1 MYLGISYFCTMEEIT
16 TTPIKPYYQEGQS
29 KANEVEQM
37 FNAIAPKY
45 DLLNHLLSMNIDKG
59 WRKKAIS
66 SLKDLSPLS
75 HILDVATGT
84 GDLAIMAHKML
95 GVPVTGTDL
104 TEGMIEIG
112 RQKVAKEGYQ
122 DKIELAKADSEALP
136 FADNQFDAVTVAFG
150 VRNYAH
156 LDKGLSEMAR
166 VIRHGGRM
174 VILEFSKPRHFPMKQ
189 LYMFYFRHILPV
201 IGRCVSKDRRAYD
214 YLPES
219 VLAFPDGTD
228 FEEHLITAGV
238 VPVKR
243 ISLTFGIA
251 TIYIAEKQ

>member
-1 MYLGISYFCTMEEIT
+1 MEEIT
-16 TTPIKPYYQEGQS
+16 TTPIKPYYQDGHS

-45 DLLNHLLSMNIDKG
+45 DLLNHLLSMNIDKS
-59 WRKKAIS
+59 WRRKAIRAIA
-66 SLKDLSPLS
+66 DLTPLN

-84 GDLAIMAHKML
+84 GDLAILAHKML

-112 RQKVAKEGYQ
+112 RQKVAKEGFQ
-122 DKIELAKADSEALP
+122 EMIELAKADSESLP

-156 LDKGLSEMAR
+156 LDKGLAEMAR
-166 VIRHGGRM
+166 VIRRGGRM

-189 LYMFYFRHILPV
+189 LYMFYFKNILPL
-201 IGRCVSKDRRAYD
+201 IGRFVSKDSRAYE

-219 VLAFPDGTD
+219 VLAFPDGD
-228 FEEHLITAGV
+228 EFERYLISAGV
-238 VPVKR
+238 KPIKR

-251 TIYIAEKQ
+251 TIYIAEKL

>member
-1 MYLGISYFCTMEEIT
+1 MEEKT

>member
-1 MYLGISYFCTMEEIT
+1 MEEKT

-29 KANEVEQM
+29 KASEVEQM

-45 DLLNHLLSMNIDKG
+45 DLLNHLLSMNIDKS
-59 WRKKAIS
+59 WRRKAIRALS
-66 SLKDLSPLS
+66 DLSPLD

-84 GDLAIMAHKML
+84 GDLAILAHKML

-112 RQKVAKEGYQ
+112 RQKVQKLGLQ
-122 DKIELAKADSEALP
+122 NQIELAKADSEALP
-136 FADNQFDAVTVAFG
+136 FQDNSFDAVTVAFG

-156 LDKGLSEMAR
+156 LDKGLAEMAR
-166 VIRHGGRM
+166 VIRKGGRM
-174 VILEFSKPRHFPMKQ
+174 VILEFSKPRTFPMKQ
-189 LYMFYFRHILPV
+189 LYMFYFKNILPL
-201 IGRCVSKDRRAYD
+201 IGRCVSKDSRAYE

-219 VLAFPDGTD
+219 VLAFPDGAD
-228 FEEHLITAGV
+228 FERYLISVGMN
-238 VPVKR
+238 PIKR

>member
-1 MYLGISYFCTMEEIT
+1 MEEKT

-29 KANEVEQM
+29 KATEVEQM

-238 VPVKR
+238 APVKR

>member
-1 MYLGISYFCTMEEIT
+1 MEEKT

-29 KANEVEQM
+29 KATEVEQM

>member
-1 MYLGISYFCTMEEIT
+1 MYLGISYFCTMEEKT

-29 KANEVEQM
+29 KATEVEQM